1 MIQEIITKYH
11 FKEINPQITIADI
24 AIGPP
29 RKPTSVA
36 RGFCPIGI
44 RPYGALWIFLVSVTD
59 LEFITPDK
67 NKKKKTILIIIKPE
81 PRCIKGF

>member
-44 RPYGALWIFLVSVTD
+44 RPYGAL
-59 LEFITPDK
+59 
-67 NKKKKTILIIIKPE
+67 
-81 PRCIKGF
+81 

>member
-29 RKPTSVA
+29 RKPNIVA

-44 RPYGALWIFLVSVTD
+44 RPYGAL
-59 LEFITPDK
+59 
-67 NKKKKTILIIIKPE
+67 
-81 PRCIKGF
+81 